1 MGTSGSPYGELPP
14 TDEAAVALDVKDPH
28 EHHWFAEPT
37 EAVTWRYVADL
48 ALDQLIFLIA
58 LPGPAIIGTG
68 IRVQQIVPDDQKTS
82 ALGTVAGFGAFG
94 IDVGVDLRPAPRR
107 SSQLSSSCRSGR

>member
-1 MGTSGSPYGELPP
+1 MSTFGSPYNDLPP
-14 TDEAAVALDVKDPH
+14 TEQAAVALDVKDPH

-37 EAVTWRYVADL
+37 EPVSWKYVAGL
-48 ALDQLIFLIA
+48 VFAQLIFFVA
-58 LPGPAIIGTG
+58 LLGPAIIGIG
-68 IRVQQIVPDDQKTS
+68 VKVQQIVPDDQKTS